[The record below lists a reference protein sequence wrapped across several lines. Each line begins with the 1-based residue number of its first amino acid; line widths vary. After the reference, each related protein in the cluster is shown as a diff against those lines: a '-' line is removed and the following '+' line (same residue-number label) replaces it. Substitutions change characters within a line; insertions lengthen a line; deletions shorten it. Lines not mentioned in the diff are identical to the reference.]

1 MIQNREIPEK
11 YSANALLHL
20 FVLSFLVI
28 SSIFVGGRNRVI
40 SHDDVTI
47 GSAFTDITA
56 ADCSLFQ
63 FHFPISL
70 KAGLF
75 AIRPVLSGAE
85 SPYHYHDMRI
95 VLQ

>member
-1 MIQNREIPEK
+1 ML
-11 YSANALLHL
+11 YL
-20 FVLSFLVI
+20 FVLSLPVYTAFLLVEE
-28 SSIFVGGRNRVI
+28 SVSIPHN
-40 SHDDVTI
+40 DVTI

-63 FHFPISL
+63 FLFHISL
-70 KAGLF
+70 KAGMF
-75 AIRPVLSGAE
+75 AIHPVLNGAE